1 MSNTEQNTSDLTTRV
16 EEGQPLSNDEAKLRQ
31 QVDLQAEIESE
42 RKSIELMDQRK
53 QVIVDRVAMLEGKLK
68 ELQG

>member
-1 MSNTEQNTSDLTTRV
+1 MSASDLTTRV
-16 EEGQPLSNDEAKLRQ
+16 EQAQPPLSSDEAKLRQ
-31 QVDLQAEIESE
+31 IVDLQAEIDSE
-42 RKSIELMDQRK
+42 RKSIELMDERK